1 MKLFTDAA
9 IFASEPRLFKN
20 GSSDTRFE
28 VDGVLRQNLN
38 ASTGVFDVGCVPI
51 SAQWYCASNAN
62 ENHGLDAD

>member
-1 MKLFTDAA
+1 MKYFADAA
-9 IFASEPRLFKN
+9 IFASETRLFKN

-51 SAQWYCASNAN
+51 FVQLHGASNTKKN
-62 ENHGLDAD
+62 R